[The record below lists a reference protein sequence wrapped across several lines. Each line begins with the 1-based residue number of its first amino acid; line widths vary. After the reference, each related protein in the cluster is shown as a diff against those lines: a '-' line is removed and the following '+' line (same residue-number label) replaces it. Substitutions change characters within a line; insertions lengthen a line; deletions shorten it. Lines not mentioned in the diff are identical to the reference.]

1 MRLVVTEFLTV
12 DGVMEGPGFDE
23 HHDGRNAWALRLQDD
38 ENQHW
43 NIAQLDDAEAILL
56 GRTTYQIWA
65 AFWPTAGDS
74 RFVQRLKSIPKY
86 VVSQTLEKAEWTN
99 TTVLNGDVA
108 AAVEQLK
115 RQPGGDLLVYGSAD
129 LVNELMAHRLVDEY
143 RLMVYPLVLGSGK
156 RLFRDRIELHYL
168 RLVSSRTFPTGIVLL
183 TYVPEDQE
191 PSSPFVESYAWTDE
205 QVRSLQAAQ
214 NVDRVLA
221 TVLFTDIVDS
231 TGRAAALGDRAWRQM
246 LDRHDQV
253 ARSEVER
260 WHGRFVK
267 NTGDGLLATF
277 DAPTRA
283 LRCAFGLRDALAH
296 EGLEIRAAIHTGEVE
311 MREDDVGGIGVHIAS
326 RALSEA
332 DDRQVVVTR
341 TVRDL
346 ATGSDLRFSQLGAVS
361 LRGVP
366 GTWELFEAS
375 LS

>member
-74 RFVQRLKSIPKY
+74 RFVQRLNSIPKY
-86 VVSQTLEKAEWTN
+86 VVSHTLEKAEWTN

-283 LRCAFGLRDALAH
+283 LRCALGLRDALAH
-296 EGLEIRAAIHTGEVE
+296 EGCHPHR
-311 MREDDVGGIGVHIAS
+311 RGGDARGRRRRHRCPHRLAGPQRS
-326 RALSEA
+326 R
-332 DDRQVVVTR
+332 
-341 TVRDL
+341 
-346 ATGSDLRFSQLGAVS
+346 
-361 LRGVP
+361 
-366 GTWELFEAS
+366 
-375 LS
+375 

>member
-74 RFVQRLKSIPKY
+74 RFVQRLNSIPKY